1 MANRHSST
9 LAIKRKPL
17 LIRTGHFTIRPYRPG
32 DLPSL
37 VRHINDK
44 EIVRYMLSVPHP
56 YTEKHGK
63 AWIRMTRNAARRKNR
78 TSIDCAIEIDGEV
91 VGGFGIFKIDD
102 HKAEIGYWLGRRYW
116 GKGIMTRV
124 VKEITKYGFNELGLR
139 RIYATTMIPN
149 KASIRVLEKA
159 GFKYEATMRKYAKKA
174 NKFIDANLYARVR

>member
-78 TSIDCAIEIDGEV
+78 TSIEYAIEIDGEV
-91 VGGFGIFKIDD
+91 AGGGGIMNIHD
-102 HKAEIGYWLGRRYW
+102 HKAEIGYWLGRRHW

-139 RIYATTMIPN
+139 RIYARTMIAN
-149 KASIRVLEKA
+149 KASKRVLEKA
-159 GFKYEATMRKYAKKA
+159 GFKYEATMRKSEKKRRRLIDVYLYAK
-174 NKFIDANLYARVR
+174 VR